1 MTSVLPNTD
10 SGATAQPADAAARP
24 LLEVDGLSID
34 VQRSNGPLRLVGDVS
49 FRLDAGRTLGIVG
62 ESGSGKSVTAMSLM
76 RLLPNNLSI
85 ASGTVRFDGRDL
97 ATLSEPQL
105 RKVRGNDI
113 GVVFQDPQNSLN
125 PAFTIGNQMV
135 ETLRAH
141 SDLSRGEAKAKAVSL
156 LDRVGIHRA
165 ASRIND
171 YPHQMS
177 GGMAQR
183 VMIAMAISLGP
194 KLLIADEPTTALDV
208 TVQAQI
214 LALLRS
220 IQDETGMSLL
230 IISHDLSVI
239 AETADQVAVMY
250 GGQIVERGDVV
261 EVLTA
266 PTHPYTEA
274 LLAAQPES
282 TVKGEPLAT
291 IEGIVPN
298 ADAMPHGCRFNPR
311 CAYALDICRDTEPP
325 LVEVAERRSTSVRCV
340 RHEELQLRGV
350 GVAIE
355 RGPADAVRS
364 SAAAAGTVLLEADSL
379 SRVYGLR
386 GGRLGR
392 KSSFHAVDDVS
403 FVLREGETLGVVGE
417 SGAGKSTVGRM
428 VLGLTPTTS
437 GTVRFGGSDIATQR
451 GEAKR
456 ATRRDIQ
463 VVFQNPYA
471 SLDST
476 MSIGESVA
484 EPLEVHHRGTKTER
498 TARVAELLQQVG
510 LDPSVARRRPHE
522 LSGGQRQRVA
532 IARGLALNPRLIVCD
547 EPVSAL
553 DVSTQ
558 AQVINLLR
566 DLQQRFGIAYL
577 FVGHDLS
584 VVYQVSDRIAVMY
597 HGRIVEMG
605 PADEVYHAPKHPYTV
620 ALLDAVLSIDPRH
633 RRLDAATTPAA
644 GEPSATGCAY
654 ANRCPHVMAHC
665 RTDVP
670 MPVEVPAAAG
680 LAPVTVRCHLFDGS
694 AAQVDS

>member
-1 MTSVLPNTD
+1 MS
-10 SGATAQPADAAARP
+10 P
-24 LLEVDGLSID
+24 LLEVDNLSID
-34 VQRSNGPLRLVGDVS
+34 VRRGDSSLRLVSDVS
-49 FRLDAGRTLGIVG
+49 FSLDAGETLGIVG
-62 ESGSGKSVTAMSLM
+62 ESGSGKSVTAMSLI
-76 RLLPNNLSI
+76 RLLPDALHI
-85 ASGTVRFDGRDL
+85 ASGTVRFAGQDL
-97 ATLSEPQL
+97 SALSEPNL
-105 RKVRGNDI
+105 RAVRGNDI

-125 PAFTIGNQMV
+125 PAFTIGNQMI
-135 ETLRAH
+135 ETIRAH
-141 SDLSRGEAKAKAVSL
+141 SGASRHEARAKAIAL

-165 ASRIND
+165 AARIND
-171 YPHQMS
+171 YPHQLS

-214 LALLRS
+214 LSLLRS
-220 IQDETGMSLL
+220 LQDETGMSLL

-239 AETADQVAVMY
+239 AETADRVAVMY
-250 GGQIVERGDVV
+250 GGEIVERGDVV

-274 LLAAQPES
+274 LLAAQPEA

-291 IEGIVPN
+291 INGIVPN
-298 ADAMPHGCRFNPR
+298 ADAMPAGCRFNPR
-311 CAYALDICRDTEPP
+311 CNYAIDACRETAPP
-325 LVEVAERRSTSVRCV
+325 LVDVSGRATTSVRCI
-340 RHEELQLRGV
+340 RHTDLELHGV
-350 GVAIE
+350 DVAIGE
-355 RGPADAVRS
+355 RPDNSAVAGRS
-364 SAAAAGTVLLEADSL
+364 TASTVLLEADAL
-379 SRVYGLR
+379 RRTYALR

-403 FVLREGETLGVVGE
+403 FVLAAGETLGVVGE

-428 VLGLTPTTS
+428 VLGLTEPS
-437 GTVRFGGSDIATQR
+437 AGTVRFDGHDIGTQR

-476 MSIGESVA
+476 MTIGESVA
-484 EPLEVHHRGTKTER
+484 EPLEVHRRGTKAER

-510 LDPSVARRRPHE
+510 LDPSVAARRPHE

-566 DLQQRFGIAYL
+566 ELQERHGIAYL
-577 FVGHDLS
+577 FVGHDLA
-584 VVYQVSDRIAVMY
+584 VVYQVSDQIAVMY

-605 PADEVYHAPKHPYTV
+605 PAAEVYHSPRHPYTV
-620 ALLDAVLSIDPRH
+620 ALLGAVLSIDPRQ
-633 RRLDAATTPAA
+633 RRLSAATTVAP
-644 GEPSATGCAY
+644 GEPSNVGCAY
-654 ANRCPHVMAHC
+654 ANRCPSVMDHC
-665 RTDVP
+665 REQAP
-670 MPVEVPAAAG
+670 PVV
-680 LAPVTVRCHLFDGS
+680 VTEGISVRCHLYGERPATDVVPDGHERVPS
-694 AAQVDS
+694 L

>member
-1 MTSVLPNTD
+1 MTSILPATD
-10 SGATAQPADAAARP
+10 TASDLVATPGTS

-34 VQRSNGPLRLVGDVS
+34 VARGAGSLRLVDGVS
-49 FRLDAGRTLGIVG
+49 FRLDAGQTLGIVG

-76 RLLPNNLSI
+76 RLLPAQLRI
-85 ASGTVRFDGRDL
+85 AAGTVRFDGRDL
-97 ATLSEPQL
+97 STLSEPAL

-125 PAFTIGNQMV
+125 PAYSIGNQMV

-141 SDLSRGEAKAKAVSL
+141 SDLSRKDALAKSIAL

-165 ASRIND
+165 AARVND
-171 YPHQMS
+171 YPHQLS

-183 VMIAMAISLGP
+183 VMIALAISLGP

-214 LALLRS
+214 LGLLRS
-220 IQDETGMSLL
+220 LQAETGMSLL

-282 TVKGEPLAT
+282 TVKGMPLAT

-298 ADAMPHGCRFNPR
+298 ADAMPAGCRFNPR
-311 CAYALDICRDTEPP
+311 CAYALDICRVTAPA
-325 LVEVAERRSTSVRCV
+325 LVEVEGRPDTSVRCV
-340 RHEELQLRGV
+340 RHTELTLRGV
-350 GVAIE
+350 STAQIDAALQADPAAI
-355 RGPADAVRS
+355 D
-364 SAAAAGTVLLEADSL
+364 AAGRPVLLDAEGL
-379 SRVYGLR
+379 SRIYDLR
-386 GGRLGR
+386 SGRLGR
-392 KSSFHAVDDVS
+392 KTSFHAVDDVS
-403 FVLREGETLGVVGE
+403 FVLHEGETLGVVGE

-428 VLGLTPTTS
+428 VLGLTPTSS
-437 GTVRFGGSDIATQR
+437 GVVRFDGNDIATQR
-451 GEAKR
+451 GDAKR

-476 MSIGESVA
+476 MTIGESVA
-484 EPLEVHHRGTKTER
+484 EPLEVHHRGSKSER

-510 LDPSVARRRPHE
+510 LDPSVAGRRPHE

-566 DLQQRFGIAYL
+566 DLQRQFGIAYL

-584 VVYQVSDRIAVMY
+584 VVYQMSDRIAVMY

-605 PADEVYHAPKHPYTV
+605 PAEEIYHSPKHPYTV
-620 ALLDAVLSIDPRH
+620 ALLAAVLSIDPRH
-633 RRLDAATTPAA
+633 RRLASTATEAP

-654 ANRCPHVMAHC
+654 ANRCPHVMDRC
-665 RTDVP
+665 RT
-670 MPVEVPAAAG
+670 EVPAPIAVDA
-680 LAPVTVRCHLFDGS
+680 VTVRCHLFD
-694 AAQVDS
+694 AVVDS

>member
-1 MTSVLPNTD
+1 MTSILPATD
-10 SGATAQPADAAARP
+10 PSALPLVAASGSP
-24 LLEVDGLSID
+24 LLEVDGLGIEVARGAGS
-34 VQRSNGPLRLVGDVS
+34 LRLVDGVS

-76 RLLPNNLSI
+76 RLLPAQLRI
-85 ASGTVRFDGRDL
+85 ASGTVRFDGSDL
-97 ATLSEPQL
+97 STLSEPAL
-105 RKVRGNDI
+105 RKVRGKDI

-135 ETLRAH
+135 ETIRAH
-141 SDLSRGEAKAKAVSL
+141 SDLSRKDALARSIAL

-165 ASRIND
+165 AARVND
-171 YPHQMS
+171 YPHQLS

-183 VMIAMAISLGP
+183 VMIAIAISLGP

-214 LALLRS
+214 LGLLRS
-220 IQDETGMSLL
+220 LQAETGMSLL

-282 TVKGEPLAT
+282 TVKGMPLAT

-298 ADAMPHGCRFNPR
+298 ADAMPIGCRFNPR
-311 CAYALDICRDTEPP
+311 CAYALDICRETPPP
-325 LVEVAERRSTSVRCV
+325 LVDVEGRPDTSVRCV
-340 RHEELQLRGV
+340 RHTELTLRGV
-350 GVAIE
+350 STAQIDAAIQ
-355 RGPADAVRS
+355 AT
-364 SAAAAGTVLLEADSL
+364 AAGSVDQAVLLRAEGL
-379 SRVYGLR
+379 SRIYDLR
-386 GGRLGR
+386 SGRLGR
-392 KSSFHAVDDVS
+392 KTSFHAVDDVS
-403 FVLREGETLGVVGE
+403 FVLHEGETLGVVGE

-428 VLGLTPTTS
+428 VLGLTPTSS
-437 GTVRFGGSDIATQR
+437 GVVRFDGHDIASQR
-451 GEAKR
+451 GDAKR

-476 MSIGESVA
+476 MTIGESVA
-484 EPLEVHHRGTKTER
+484 EPLEVHHRGSKSER

-510 LDPSVARRRPHE
+510 LDPSVAGRRPHE

-566 DLQQRFGIAYL
+566 DLQRRFGIAYL

-584 VVYQVSDRIAVMY
+584 VVYQMSDRIAVMY

-605 PADEVYHAPKHPYTV
+605 PAEEIYHAPKHPYTI
-620 ALLDAVLSIDPRH
+620 ALLAAVLSIDPRH
-633 RRLDAATTPAA
+633 RRLSSTVTEAP

-654 ANRCPHVMAHC
+654 ANRCPHVMDRC
-665 RTDVP
+665 RT
-670 MPVEVPAAAG
+670 EVPVPITVEADPG
-680 LAPVTVRCHLFDGS
+680 RPVAVRCHLFD
-694 AAQVDS
+694 ANLDS

>member
-1 MTSVLPNTD
+1 MS
-10 SGATAQPADAAARP
+10 
-24 LLEVDGLSID
+24 LLEVAGLSID
-34 VQRSNGPLRLVGDVS
+34 VRRGEGALRLVSDVS
-49 FRLDAGRTLGIVG
+49 FSIDAGKTLGIVG
-62 ESGSGKSVTAMSLM
+62 ESGSGKSVTAMSLL
-76 RLLPNNLSI
+76 RLLPSALGIST
-85 ASGTVRFDGRDL
+85 GTVRFDGRDL
-97 ATLSEPQL
+97 STLTEPQL
-105 RKVRGNDI
+105 RQVRGKDI

-141 SDLSRGEAKAKAVSL
+141 SDVSRGDARATAIEL

-165 ASRIND
+165 AARMND

-214 LALLRS
+214 LGLLRS
-220 IQDETGMSLL
+220 LQDETGMSLL

-239 AETADQVAVMY
+239 AETADEVAVMY
-250 GGQIVERGDVV
+250 GGEIVERGEAV
-261 EVLTA
+261 EVFTA

-274 LLAAQPES
+274 LLAAQPEA
-282 TVKGEPLAT
+282 TVKGMPLAT
-291 IEGIVPN
+291 IDGIVPN
-298 ADAMPHGCRFNPR
+298 ADAMPTGCRFNPR
-311 CAYALDICRDTEPP
+311 CSYAIDACRTTPPP
-325 LVEVAERRSTSVRCV
+325 LVHVVGHETTSVRCI
-340 RHEELQLRGV
+340 RHLELHLRGV
-350 GVAIE
+350 DVAIAE
-355 RGPADAVRS
+355 RPLEQVSARS
-364 SAAAAGTVLLEADSL
+364 AEGAAAVLL
-379 SRVYGLR
+379 RVDGLRRTYALR

-392 KSSFHAVDDVS
+392 KSSFHAVDDVT
-403 FVLREGETLGVVGE
+403 FELVEGETLGVVGE

-428 VLGLTPTTS
+428 VLGLTAPS
-437 GTVRFGGSDIATQR
+437 AGTVRFRGHDISAQR

-456 ATRRDIQ
+456 STRRDIQ

-476 MSIGESVA
+476 MTIGESVA
-484 EPLEVHHRGTKTER
+484 EPLEVHHRGTKADR
-498 TARVAELLQQVG
+498 AQRVDDLLHQVG
-510 LDPSVARRRPHE
+510 LDPSVAGRRPHE

-532 IARGLALNPRLIVCD
+532 IARGLALNPALIVCD

-566 DLQQRFGIAYL
+566 DLQRQFGIAYL

-597 HGRIVEMG
+597 HGKVVEMG
-605 PADEVYHAPKHPYTV
+605 SAEQIYHMPRHPYTV
-620 ALLDAVLSIDPRH
+620 ALLGAVLSIDPRH
-633 RRLDAATTPAA
+633 RRLHAAASAVP
-644 GEPSATGCAY
+644 GEPSNSGCAY
-654 ANRCPHVMAHC
+654 ANRCPRVMDQCHSM
-665 RTDVP
+665 VP
-670 MPVEVPAAAG
+670 PVVEIAG
-680 LAPVTVRCHLFDGS
+680 SSVRCHLYTDVTIDVARSDGQQPVPS
-694 AAQVDS
+694 L

>member
-1 MTSVLPNTD
+1 MTSILPGADRTASSTD
-10 SGATAQPADAAARP
+10 QARP
-24 LLEVDGLSID
+24 LLEVSGLSID
-34 VQRSNGPLRLVGDVS
+34 VQRSGSPLRLVSDVS
-49 FRLDAGRTLGIVG
+49 FRIDAGRTLGIVG

-76 RLLPNNLSI
+76 RLLPSALRIST
-85 ASGTVRFDGRDL
+85 GTVSFDGQDL
-97 ATLSEPQL
+97 AHLSEPQL
-105 RKVRGNDI
+105 RRVRGNDI

-135 ETLRAH
+135 ETIRAH
-141 SDLSRGEAKAKAVSL
+141 TDLSRREARDKAIGL

-165 ASRIND
+165 ASRVND

-214 LALLRS
+214 LSLLRS
-220 IQDETGMSLL
+220 LQDETGMSLL

-239 AETADQVAVMY
+239 AETADEVVVMY
-250 GGQIVERGDVV
+250 GGQIVERGEVV

-282 TVKGEPLAT
+282 TVKGMPLAT
-291 IEGIVPN
+291 IDGIVPN
-298 ADAMPHGCRFNPR
+298 ADAMPAGCRFNPR
-311 CAYALDICRDTEPP
+311 CAYALDVCRETAPP
-325 LVEVAERRSTSVRCV
+325 LVEVVSRTTTSVRCV
-340 RHEELQLRGV
+340 RHSALTLRGV
-350 GVAIE
+350 GIAV
-355 RGPADAVRS
+355 DAS
-364 SAAAAGTVLLEADSL
+364 SPILTVPKDPDAAVLLEAEGL
-379 SRVYGLR
+379 SRVYALR

-392 KSSFHAVDDVS
+392 KSSFHAVDDAS

-428 VLGLTPTTS
+428 VLGLAPTS
-437 GTVRFGGSDIATQR
+437 NGTVRFNGIDIATQR
-451 GEAKR
+451 GEDKR

-476 MSIGESVA
+476 MTIGESVA
-484 EPLEVHHRGTKTER
+484 EPLEVHHRGTKPER

-510 LDPSVARRRPHE
+510 LDPSVAGRRPHE

-532 IARGLALNPRLIVCD
+532 IARGLALNPKLIVCD

-566 DLQQRFGIAYL
+566 DLQDRFGIAYL

-584 VVYQVSDRIAVMY
+584 VVYQVSDQIAVMY

-605 PADEVYHAPKHPYTV
+605 PADQIYHSPKHPYTI
-620 ALLDAVLSIDPRH
+620 ALLGAVLSIDPRQ
-633 RRLDAATTPAA
+633 RRLSSATTTAP

-654 ANRCPHVMAHC
+654 ANRCPQVMDLC
-665 RTDVP
+665 RTVVP
-670 MPVEVPAAAG
+670 MPVVVPAPVDG
-680 LAPVTVRCHLFDGS
+680 GEPVTVRCHVFG
-694 AAQVDS
+694 AAVDS

>member
-1 MTSVLPNTD
+1 MS
-10 SGATAQPADAAARP
+10 AANAASAASR
-24 LLEVDGLSID
+24 LLEVDNLSID
-34 VQRSNGPLRLVGDVS
+34 VRRGDGSLRLVSDVS
-49 FRLDAGRTLGIVG
+49 FSLDAGETLGIVG
-62 ESGSGKSVTAMSLM
+62 ESGSGKSVTAMSLI
-76 RLLPNNLSI
+76 RLLPDALSI
-85 ASGTVRFDGRDL
+85 ATGTVRFDGQDL
-97 ATLSEPQL
+97 STLSEPRL
-105 RKVRGNDI
+105 RAVRGNDI

-125 PAFTIGNQMV
+125 PAFTIGNQMI
-135 ETLRAH
+135 ETIRAH
-141 SDLSRGEAKAKAVSL
+141 SGASRHEARAKAIAL

-165 ASRIND
+165 AARIND

-183 VMIAMAISLGP
+183 VIIAMAISLGP

-214 LALLRS
+214 LSLLRS
-220 IQDETGMSLL
+220 LQDETGMSLL

-239 AETADQVAVMY
+239 AETADRVAVMY
-250 GGQIVERGDVV
+250 GGEIVERGDVV

-274 LLAAQPES
+274 LLAAQPEA
-282 TVKGEPLAT
+282 TVKGQPLAT
-291 IEGIVPN
+291 INGIVPN
-298 ADAMPHGCRFNPR
+298 ADAMPAGCHFNPR
-311 CAYALDICRDTEPP
+311 CDYALDACRETAPP
-325 LVEVAERRSTSVRCV
+325 LVDVVGRSTTSVRCI
-340 RHEELQLRGV
+340 RHTELQLHGV
-350 GVAIE
+350 DVAIGE
-355 RGPADAVRS
+355 RPDN
-364 SAAAAGTVLLEADSL
+364 SAAAGAERPDAAVLLEADAL
-379 SRVYGLR
+379 QRTYALR

-403 FVLREGETLGVVGE
+403 FVLASGETLGVVGE

-428 VLGLTPTTS
+428 VLGLTEPS
-437 GTVRFGGSDIATQR
+437 AGTVRFDGHDISTQR
-451 GEAKR
+451 GEARR

-476 MSIGESVA
+476 MTIGESVA
-484 EPLEVHHRGTKTER
+484 EPLEVHHRGTKAER

-510 LDPSVARRRPHE
+510 LDPSVAARRPHE

-566 DLQQRFGIAYL
+566 ELQERHGIAYL
-577 FVGHDLS
+577 FVGHDLA
-584 VVYQVSDRIAVMY
+584 VVYQVSDKIAVMY

-605 PADEVYHAPKHPYTV
+605 PADELYHSPRHPYTV
-620 ALLDAVLSIDPRH
+620 ALLGAVLSIDPRQ
-633 RRLDAATTPAA
+633 RRLSTATTTAP
-644 GEPSATGCAY
+644 GEPSNVGCAY
-654 ANRCPHVMAHC
+654 ANRCPNVMDHC
-665 RTDVP
+665 RT
-670 MPVEVPAAAG
+670 EVPR
-680 LAPVTVRCHLFDGS
+680 VTVVDGVSVRCHLYTERPAPEVVPSNDSPDGHERVPS
-694 AAQVDS
+694 L